1 MRLSSPIYHLKR
13 RAKRLANDADIPFH
27 AALDRIAAQ
36 EGYRSWSLLVNKVS
50 APVSAREIYGYLK
63 SNDMVLIGA
72 RPRNGKTLLSLDIL
86 VEAMRDGNCGLF
98 FSLEYTEREIDGRF
112 KALGVDQSNFRHL
125 FHFDCSDAICA
136 DYMIAKLD
144 AAPAGTVVV
153 IDYLQ
158 ILDQKRDKP
167 DLSTQIAALR
177 SFASERRLTIL
188 CISQIDR
195 SFDPATKQCP
205 GIEDVRL
212 PNPLDLALFDT
223 CLFLNNGEIRVQ
235 SRDRM
240 KTLENMTS

>member
-1 MRLSSPIYHLKR
+1 MRSSSPIYHLKR
-13 RAKRLANDADIPFH
+13 HARRLANEADIPFH

-36 EGYRSWSLLVNKVS
+36 EGYRSWSLLVNKAS
-50 APVSAREIYGYLK
+50 APVSASEIYSFLK
-63 SNDMVLIGA
+63 PGNMVLIGA
-72 RPRNGKTLLSLDIL
+72 RPGHGKTLLSLDIMI
-86 VEAMRDGNCGLF
+86 EAMRGGNCGVF
-98 FSLEYTEREIDGRF
+98 FSLDYTERDIAARF
-112 KALGVDQSNFRHL
+112 QALDCEQDDFRHL
-125 FHFDCSDAICA
+125 FRFDCSDAICA
-136 DYMIAKLD
+136 DYIIAKLD
-144 AAPAGTVVV
+144 DDPSGTVVV

-167 DLSTQIAALR
+167 VLSTQIAALR

-195 SFDPATKQCP
+195 FFDPATKPCP

-235 SRDRM
+235 SRTGTRP
-240 KTLENMTS
+240 LVPS